1 MPDKVSIVRRTGCPH
16 VDQLNE
22 NGQWIIRESLGE
34 CQHKKHRGDVTLDSK
49 YPSIQASEHPSIQVS
64 KFRDKSAELELA
76 FLPCRKHGA
85 QNPSTPKCAEFC
97 RQLTFGLVKTSC
109 SPVDPP
115 STGNPGGDQ

>member
-49 YPSIQASEHPSIQVS
+49 YPSIRASEHPSFQVS
-64 KFRDKSAELELA
+64 SFEI
-76 FLPCRKHGA
+76 
-85 QNPSTPKCAEFC
+85 NPRSWNWHFC
-97 RQLTFGLVKTSC
+97 HAGNTARRTRQLPNVQNSA
-109 SPVDPP
+109 
-115 STGNPGGDQ
+115 GN